1 VGGRHDVGGW
11 FSEPGAAVD
20 ERACRGL
27 GLAGRGGGGRWAGGP
42 VPNVPSSQY
51 RVGGRRLIAGP
62 LGLSNLGC
70 NFTVY
75 LRP

>member
-1 VGGRHDVGGW
+1 MSARAAASAW
-11 FSEPGAAVD
+11 PAAAV
-20 ERACRGL
+20 A
-27 GLAGRGGGGRWAGGP
+27 AGGP